1 MVTTVNNVK
10 SSLYRQVVHWHQ
22 AAERL
27 SSLESL
33 ASGTAW
39 HGIDFQAGSLLKA
52 ALKKSVDNVLMYA
65 AQLRRQMEI
74 SAGNM
79 DSTEL
84 KEKVL
89 HLRDSYLKA
98 EMTINFYTVALN
110 SRTTA
115 SVASLLRACDI
126 LCRKSMEPVLN
137 PLGKPVPAV
146 MTYIDKG
153 IGASILKAGLKLW
166 DGSISPVAA
175 IKVTQHN
182 LFRPTSII
190 HEAGHQVA
198 HITNWNDELATALRQ
213 GLYNHPKAVRSVFSS
228 WASEIAAD
236 VFAFA
241 HTGFA
246 AVAALHD
253 VVSGPHHSVFMFIAH
268 DPHPISYVRIMLGI
282 ELCKQFY
289 GNGPWDELASSFT
302 AEYDIKLIKYPSIE
316 LVNMCLPALPDV
328 VNICMKKPFMG
339 FSGRSLAQ
347 LVPPDNVSPANL
359 QKLEY
364 IAGPSL
370 YTSHAWI
377 WKECLR
383 LMALNGLK
391 IGSSKGEIESEYRKQ
406 QDWMLKLGYSV
417 DLN

>member
-1 MVTTVNNVK
+1 MVTLSANVK
-10 SSLYRQVVHWHQ
+10 ASLYRQVVHWHQ
-22 AAERL
+22 AASRL

-33 ASGTAW
+33 ASGNAW
-39 HGIDFQAGSLLKA
+39 HGVDFELGNLLKV
-52 ALKKSVDNVLMYA
+52 ALKKSVDNVLVFARQLQYQIENSKYA
-65 AQLRRQMEI
+65 I
-74 SAGNM
+74 SIP
-79 DSTEL
+79 EL
-84 KEKVL
+84 KQKVL

-110 SRTTA
+110 SRTTP

-126 LCRKSMEPVLN
+126 LCRKSMEPVLR
-137 PLGKPVPAV
+137 PLGKQVPAV

-166 DGSISPVAA
+166 DGSISPLAA

-198 HITNWNDELATALRQ
+198 HITNWNDELAAALQQ
-213 GLYNHPKAVRSVFSS
+213 GLYNHPKPVRAVFAS

-241 HTGFA
+241 HTGYA
-246 AVAALHD
+246 AIAALHD
-253 VVSGPHHSVFMFIAH
+253 VISGAHHSVFMFITN
-268 DPHPISYVRIMLGI
+268 DPHPISYVRVTLGI

-289 GNGPWDELASSFT
+289 GSGPWNELEASFK
-302 AEYDIKLIKYPSIE
+302 ADYDINLVKYPSVE
-316 LVNMCLPALPDV
+316 LINMCLKALPDV
-328 VNICMKKPFMG
+328 ANICMKKPFMG

-347 LVPPDNVSPANL
+347 LVPPENVSPANL

-383 LMALNGLK
+383 LMAINGLK
-391 IGSSKGEIESEYRKQ
+391 IGSVAKGLENEYKKQ
-406 QDWMLKLGYSV
+406 QDWMLKLGFSV

>member
-1 MVTTVNNVK
+1 MVAISNSVK
-10 SSLYRQVVHWHQ
+10 TSLYRQVVHWHQ
-22 AAERL
+22 AASRL

-39 HGIDFQAGSLLKA
+39 HGVDFEVANLLKA
-52 ALKKSVDNVLMYA
+52 ALKKSIDNVLMYA
-65 AQLRRQMEI
+65 SQLRRQIEI
-74 SAGNM
+74 SKENI
-79 DSTEL
+79 SIPEL
-84 KEKVL
+84 KERLL

-98 EMTINFYTVALN
+98 EMTVNFYTVALN

-126 LCRKSMEPVLN
+126 LCRKSMEPVLI
-137 PLGKPVPAV
+137 PLGKPVPSV

-175 IKVTQHN
+175 IKVTAHN

-198 HITNWNDELATALRQ
+198 HITNWNDELAAGLRQ
-213 GLYNHPKAVRSVFSS
+213 GLYNHPKAVRSVFAS
-228 WASEIAAD
+228 WASEVAAD
-236 VFAFA
+236 VFAFT

-253 VVSGPHHSVFMFIAH
+253 VVSGPHPSVFMFIAH

-289 GNGPWDELASSFT
+289 GKGPWDELQSSF
-302 AEYDIKLIKYPSIE
+302 AADYDINLMKYPSVE
-316 LVNMCLPALPDV
+316 LIKMCLVALPDV
-328 VNICMKKPFMG
+328 VNICMRKGYMG

-347 LVPPDNVSPANL
+347 LVPPENVSPANL

-364 IAGPSL
+364 VAGPSL

-391 IGSSKGEIESEYRKQ
+391 IGSARSGFEDEYKKQ
-406 QDWMLKLGYSV
+406 QDWMMKLGFSI